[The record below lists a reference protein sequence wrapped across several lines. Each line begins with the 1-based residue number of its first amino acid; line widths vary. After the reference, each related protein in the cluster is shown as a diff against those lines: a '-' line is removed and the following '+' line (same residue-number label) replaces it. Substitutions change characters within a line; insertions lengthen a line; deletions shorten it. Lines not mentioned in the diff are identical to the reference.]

1 MERSPVKIFTAQDN
15 LRTEM
20 ILNELK
26 DSGIPAYKRIWETR
40 GF

>member
-15 LRTEM
+15 LQAEM

-26 DSGIPAYKRIWETR
+26 TAEFPHTKRIWETR